1 VRDKDVSVCG
11 DARVEF
17 RPLFPRGVAV
27 CGIITGNRRTPDIE
41 TANSDAFIDQQNAIR
56 DHLAESGVLAKCTVM
71 VTGDDNLVAVRQFAE
86 PVVEVLNLGHM
97 VPEREVA
104 RMNQ

>member
-1 VRDKDVSVCG
+1 
-11 DARVEF
+11 
-17 RPLFPRGVAV
+17 
-27 CGIITGNRRTPDIE
+27 
-41 TANSDAFIDQQNAIR
+41 
-56 DHLAESGVLAKCTVM
+56 M